1 MVAARAATVPTT
13 GVTDTLAATAAP
25 ALSRERRTTV
35 PRVAGVT
42 GGPVDRRAVTTG
54 AQAQ

>member
-1 MVAARAATVPTT
+1 MVAARAPTFPTT